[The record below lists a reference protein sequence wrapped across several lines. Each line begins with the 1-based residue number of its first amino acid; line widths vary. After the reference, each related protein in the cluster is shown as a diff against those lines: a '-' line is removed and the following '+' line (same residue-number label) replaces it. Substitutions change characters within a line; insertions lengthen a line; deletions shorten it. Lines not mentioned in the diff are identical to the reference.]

1 MFKRIDNH
9 TFNRTGEVTN
19 QSVPFLKYSFNDY
32 ILHCN
37 NVIYLS
43 DRPLTLIQVGKYI
56 QKEKINVTS
65 IYTVKLNEDEI
76 EQLRNSQPEP
86 SEEEAVVETEEVPA
100 AEESSYEVQET
111 VEEII
116 EEVIEEE
123 PAFETIYIA
132 YATDSEGNNF
142 NVNDFKE
149 ATHIG
154 AYIGTEQEQPTD
166 SEYYNWHELN
176 RTESDTYT
184 HIAYATSLRGAKF
197 NTSYF
202 PEATHL
208 GVYSDDTEEQ
218 SGVRK
223 KYTWVKLNNHEG
235 AN

>member
-9 TFNRTGEVTN
+9 TFKRTGEVTN
-19 QSVPFLKYSFNDY
+19 QSVPFLKYSLNDY

-43 DRPLTLIQVGKYI
+43 NKPLTLIQVGEYI

-65 IYTVKLNEDEI
+65 IYTVILNEDEV
-76 EQLRNSQPEP
+76 EQLRSIQPKA
-86 SEEEAVVETEEVPA
+86 SEEESVVETEEVPA
-100 AEESSYEVQET
+100 TEESSYEVQET

-116 EEVIEEE
+116 EEVVEEE
-123 PAFETIYIA
+123 PVFETIYIA

-142 NVNDFKE
+142 NVDDFKE

-154 AYIGTEQEQPTD
+154 TYIGTEQKQPMD

-176 RTESDTYT
+176 RTDSDIYT
-184 HIAYATSLRGAKF
+184 HIAYATSSRGAKF
-197 NTSYF
+197 NISYF
-202 PEATHL
+202 PEATQL
-208 GVYSDDTEEQ
+208 GFYSDDSEEQ

-223 KYTWVKLNNHEG
+223 KYTWVKLNNHKG

>member
-19 QSVPFLKYSFNDY
+19 QSVPFLKYSLNDY

-43 DRPLTLIQVGKYI
+43 DRPLTLIQVGEYI
-56 QKEKINVTS
+56 KKEKINVTS

-86 SEEEAVVETEEVPA
+86 SEEEAVAETEEVPA

-111 VEEII
+111 VEE
-116 EEVIEEE
+116 VIEEE
-123 PAFETIYIA
+123 PIFETIYIA
-132 YATDSEGNNF
+132 YATNSEGNNF
-142 NVNDFKE
+142 NANNFKE

-154 AYIGTEQEQPTD
+154 TYIGTEEKQPTD

-176 RTESDTYT
+176 RTESDIYT
-184 HIAYATSLRGAKF
+184 HIAYATSSRGAKF

-202 PEATHL
+202 PEATYL

-223 KYTWVKLNNHEG
+223 KYKWVKLNNHKG

>member
-19 QSVPFLKYSFNDY
+19 QSVPFLKYSLNDY

-43 DRPLTLIQVGKYI
+43 TKPLTLIQVGQYI
-56 QKEKINVTS
+56 QQQKINVTS
-65 IYTVKLNEDEI
+65 IYTVKLNKDEI

-86 SEEEAVVETEEVPA
+86 SEEEAVIETEEVPA
-100 AEESSYEVQET
+100 AEETSYEIQET

-123 PAFETIYIA
+123 SISETIYIA

-142 NVNDFKE
+142 SVNDFNE

-154 AYIGTEQEQPTD
+154 TYIGTEQEQPTD

-176 RTESDTYT
+176 RTESDAYT
-184 HIAYATSLRGAKF
+184 HIAYATSSRGAKF

-208 GVYSDDTEEQ
+208 GIYSDDTEEQ
-218 SGVRK
+218 SGIRK
-223 KYTWVKLNNHEG
+223 KYAWVKLNNQKG

>member
-19 QSVPFLKYSFNDY
+19 QSVPFLKYSLNDY

-37 NVIYLS
+37 NAIYLS

-86 SEEEAVVETEEVPA
+86 SEEEA
-100 AEESSYEVQET
+100 
-111 VEEII
+111 
-116 EEVIEEE
+116 
-123 PAFETIYIA
+123 AFETIYIA

-142 NVNDFKE
+142 NVNGFKE

-154 AYIGTEQEQPTD
+154 TYIGTEQEQPTD